1 MKGFLAELKGEALP
15 DSSKTIPSMDELVNA
30 EHHMSVQGYMNTED
44 IVFGYCTEF
53 MVNLKD
59 KKRAK
64 QAIFRRRVSVRI

>member
-1 MKGFLAELKGEALP
+1 
-15 DSSKTIPSMDELVNA
+15 MDELVNA
-30 EHHMSVQGYMNTED
+30 EHHKSVQGHMNTED

-64 QAIFRRRVSVRI
+64 KPFSEEEFPSGFESIWRFLTCHFG